1 MKLSPLILLLL
12 MTTGVLFTSAAHP
25 QKQLR
30 TQEAVYVYI
39 CNSEGSVAYHS
50 SKECKGLQKCSHTIL
65 TVTLEEAVNNYNRR
79 ECKICY

>member
-1 MKLSPLILLLL
+1 MKSRILILLLL
-12 MTTGVLFTSAAHP
+12 ITTGVLFTSAARP

-50 SKECKGLQKCSHTIL
+50 SNDCKGLNKCTQGSQSNTGRCG
-65 TVTLEEAVNNYNRR
+65 E
-79 ECKICY
+79 